1 MNKNEKIK
9 PSLLQA
15 LMPIVFMIVALIV
28 GYTIFKIRI
37 EPIMVMS
44 AFVAGIVALRLGY
57 TWEEMQKAI
66 IEKISNALPAT
77 LILWSVGFL
86 IGSLMFAGT
95 VPMIIYYG
103 VQMIN
108 PKFLL
113 VTAFLASAVLS
124 IVTGTSWGAAG
135 TIGVAMMGIA
145 GGLYG
150 VQMINPKFLLVT
162 AFLASAVLSIVT
174 GTSWGAAGTI
184 GVAMMG
190 IAGGL
195 GVSLPATA
203 GAVVAGAFFGD
214 KLSPLSDTTNLAPMA
229 AGSDLYDHIKH
240 MLYTTLPAAGVSL
253 VVYTI
258 VGFTSSGDMVTPE
271 LVNTM
276 MSQLDS
282 MFNFNII
289 LLLPIVL
296 VILGSVKKWPTIPTM
311 LGTSILTVLLGVI
324 IQGFNI
330 VDGFKSLVDGFS
342 ITMTGFN
349 GEAIPEVI
357 KLIERGGIVSVTSTT
372 VLIFCAMGFAGIVS
386 VSGMLDV
393 VLDLLLSKVKST
405 VGIIIATIVS
415 CFTVAFVTGS
425 SYLSILIPGELFKD
439 VYPKK
444 NLHPKNLSRTLEDS
458 GTVIVPLI
466 PWSAAGAY
474 MAATLGVSTLEYLPW
489 AILNYTGIIF
499 AIIFAFTGF
508 GISKIDVKKDKELK
522 EA

>member
-1 MNKNEKIK
+1 MNKIEKRK

-15 LMPIVFMIVALIV
+15 LTPIVFMIVALTV
-28 GYTIFKIRI
+28 GYTILKIRI

-44 AFVAGIVALRLGY
+44 AFVAGIIALKLGY

-66 IEKISNALPAT
+66 IDKISSALPAT

-103 VQMIN
+103 IQMIN

-113 VTAFLASAVLS
+113 VTAF
-124 IVTGTSWGAAG
+124 
-135 TIGVAMMGIA
+135 
-145 GGLYG
+145 
-150 VQMINPKFLLVT
+150 F
-162 AFLASAVLSIVT
+162 ASAVLSIVT

-253 VVYTI
+253 IVYTI

-276 MSQLDS
+276 MSQLDG
-282 MFNFNII
+282 MFNFNVI
-289 LLLPIVL
+289 LLLPIIL
-296 VILGSVKKWPTIPTM
+296 VILGSVRKWPTIPTM
-311 LGTSILTVLLGVI
+311 LGTSILTIFLGTM

-342 ITMTGFN
+342 IAMTGFS
-349 GEAIPEVI
+349 GEAIPEVV

-393 VLDLLLSKVKST
+393 VLELLLSKVKST
-405 VGIIIATIVS
+405 LGIIIATIAS

-474 MAATLGVSTLEYLPW
+474 MAATLGVSILEYLPW

-499 AIIFAFTGF
+499 AIIFALTGF
-508 GISKIDVKKDKELK
+508 GIAKIDVNK
-522 EA
+522 